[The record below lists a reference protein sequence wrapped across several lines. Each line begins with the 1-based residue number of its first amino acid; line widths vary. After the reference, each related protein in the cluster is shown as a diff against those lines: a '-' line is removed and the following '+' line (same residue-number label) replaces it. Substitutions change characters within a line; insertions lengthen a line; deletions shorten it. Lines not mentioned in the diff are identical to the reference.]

1 MKFSFNHFTHSPSY
15 EKSPFD
21 LAVDDVFYRIS
32 SRGSLVFHLSFVAV
46 RVDLRG
52 L

>member
-1 MKFSFNHFTHSPSY
+1 MNYDPVSHSSPY
-15 EKSPFD
+15 KKSPFD
-21 LAVDDVFYRIS
+21 LIIDDVLYRIS
-32 SRGSLVFHLSFVAV
+32 SRGSLVFLLAFVAV